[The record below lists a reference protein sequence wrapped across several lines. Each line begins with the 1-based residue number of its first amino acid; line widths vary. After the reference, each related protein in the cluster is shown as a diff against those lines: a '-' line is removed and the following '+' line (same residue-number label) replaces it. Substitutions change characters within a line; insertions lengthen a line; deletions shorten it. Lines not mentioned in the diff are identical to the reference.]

1 MAVHFKYSRD
11 FIVGGPPAAQV
22 TPSFQL
28 REYAR
33 QDGTVHI
40 HRELVGSVQ
49 VLRDAVGMPLKI
61 VSVAPADGLGDGLE
75 GRFVWVTAGDVAEV
89 SKSAGRL
96 AQEGHFRQVEARGE
110 RIYLEMPDPEALPAL
125 RPEVAV
131 ANALRVT
138 AAFETSGDP
147 FQQVT
152 GNFDGAGL
160 SFGPLQVNLK
170 TGTLQELFSRFAARN
185 GAALQACFGGLWD
198 EWQAMLKLPSRARQ
212 VAWADGLSRGGRRTD
227 FDPAW
232 KAALQAVGRTPDFY
246 TETLAYAYDVYG
258 RKLIAALSWLH
269 GLTPLRI
276 DNFRCLAALYDLCVQ
291 QGSLDDK
298 AREAIRARVAREQPA
313 DQLQLCRIAVEERGK
328 TASPAWRA
336 DCVSRR
342 VGILEREPVAVSLN
356 GKSAERENPQ
366 FYLLRNAPVSRIEQY
381 LL

>member
-1 MAVHFKYSRD
+1 MPARFKYARD
-11 FIVGGPPAAQV
+11 FIIGGPGAAQL

-33 QDGTVHI
+33 HDGTIYI
-40 HRELVGSVQ
+40 HRELAGAIQ
-49 VLRDAVGMPLKI
+49 VLRDAVGMPLQI
-61 VSVAPADGLGDGLE
+61 DSVLPAEGLGAGLE
-75 GRFVWVTAGDVAEV
+75 GRFVWVTAARLAEV
-89 SKSAGRL
+89 QKSASRL
-96 AQEGHFRQVEARGE
+96 AQEGHFRQVELRGE
-110 RIYLEMPDPEALPAL
+110 RLYLEMPDPAALPAL
-125 RPEVAV
+125 RPELAI

-170 TGTLQELFSRFAARN
+170 TGTLQELFRRFEARN
-185 GAALQACFGGLWD
+185 GPALQACFGGLWP
-198 EWQAMLKLPSRARQ
+198 EWQAMLRLPSRARQ
-212 VAWADGLSRGGRRTD
+212 IAWADALSRGGRKTD

-246 TETLAYAYDVYG
+246 AETLAYAYDVYG

-269 GLTPLRI
+269 GLKPIRI
-276 DNFRCLAALYDLCVQ
+276 DNLRCLASLYDLCVQ
-291 QGSLDDK
+291 QGSLDK
-298 AREAIRARVAREQPA
+298 ARDAIRARVERERPA
-313 DQLQLCRIAVEERGK
+313 DQFALTRIAVEERGK
-328 TASPAWRA
+328 TALPEWRA

-342 VGILEREPVAVSLN
+342 LCILEREPVVVSLN
-356 GKSAERENPQ
+356 GKSAERDNPQ
-366 FYLLRNAPVSRIEQY
+366 LYLLRNAPVSRIEQY